1 MTLNHIFLMV
11 SATHLPNLTKFYTTL
26 LAPLSYTVYHT
37 SPTLVGLGSNYPYF
51 WLKALPSSTTKPVP
65 THIAFDAPD
74 RESVDR
80 FYRVAMQ
87 AGARDNGPPGI
98 REEMGRQPYYAAF
111 VLDVEGN
118 NIEAV
123 CVDKEGAHPG
133 GSL

>member
-11 SATHLPNLTKFYTTL
+11 SPSQLPSLSKFYTTL
-26 LAPLSYTVYHT
+26 LSPLSYTVYHT
-37 SPTLVGLGSNYPYF
+37 SSTLTRFGSNYPYF
-51 WLKALPSSTTKPVP
+51 WLKALPSTTKPVP

-74 RESVDR
+74 HQSVDR
-80 FYRVAMQ
+80 FYQVAME

-123 CVDKEGAHPG
+123 CVEKEGAHLG
-133 GSL
+133 GTL

>member
-11 SATHLPNLTKFYTTL
+11 SATHLPTLTKFYTTL

-51 WLKALPSSTTKPVP
+51 WLKALPSITTKPVP

-87 AGARDNGPPGI
+87 AGARDNGPPGV